1 MSWGF
6 EEGRVYNRR
15 RDIHAKFGGQQQGGI
30 VTPSQHPLVI
40 IITGEEGL
48 EHGYADRTR
57 DDGVFEYFGEGQ
69 VGDMV
74 MQRGNL
80 AIASHAAE
88 GRSLFLFRKTTEG
101 LRFVSEMVYDEH
113 HTEKAPEREGNE
125 RDAIV
130 FELRPLS
137 AIVETT
143 EETPQTERT
152 LEELRALAKAATS
165 LISKNV
171 ERSKCLS
178 TQLRR
183 SNLRPGTCGWKL

>member
-15 RDIHAKFGGQQQGGI
+15 RDIHAKFGGRQQGGI